1 MNYII
6 AGRVRNSMIIAMEA
20 SSLNVLNTFDKRTKF
35 VFAASGAGREPVQP
49 GSRPAT
55 RFANAAYCP
64 AADEPCCPSHDAS
77 CGCCCDFRS
86 TQLLMRSI
94 DWR

>member
-35 VFAASGAGREPVQP
+35 CLRRKGRGA
-49 GSRPAT
+49 
-55 RFANAAYCP
+55 
-64 AADEPCCPSHDAS
+64 
-77 CGCCCDFRS
+77 
-86 TQLLMRSI
+86 
-94 DWR
+94 